1 MVEQI
6 HECHDDAVFPAA
18 VHGGPQKG
26 DPYAGT
32 STLCLPPHNTYCS
45 GSGQN
50 SRGYVQAVLK
60 YTEFEGSI
68 IKYCHTQMKVQR
80 HNKQLTSFRGV
91 SERKGSSAAN
101 MADEIIIHA
110 SIILLK

>member
-1 MVEQI
+1 MMMLCFQPQSMEVLKKGI
-6 HECHDDAVFPAA
+6 HMLVCQH
-18 VHGGPQKG
+18 
-26 DPYAGT
+26 YACLHITPTALALGT
-32 STLCLPPHNTYCS
+32 
-45 GSGQN
+45 
-50 SRGYVQAVLK
+50 ALK